1 MDVIDLREYGQLSC
15 DYSREENPER
25 AKVFMHLHTQMELYF
40 LLEGKVEY
48 LVENQVYCPKAGD
61 LMLLR
66 PGELHSSK
74 VSPHHTGAYVRYN
87 LRFSPALLTQ
97 SLNGRLLA
105 PFLERPGGTGNL
117 YTAREIPPD
126 FIRSC
131 FQRMFAPENRSSEA
145 RTLAYL
151 IPILQEIYDV
161 WVTRETPRQSPQDSL
176 PARIVAY
183 IHENLATLRSPRELS
198 DVFYLSQSQLYRE
211 FREYTGTSL
220 WNYVRTKRLIT
231 ARERMQRGESP
242 AKAAAA
248 SGFEDYSTF
257 FRAYKRQFG
266 RNPQEDCIRD
276 NRR

>member
-1 MDVIDLREYGQLSC
+1 MDVIDLRQFPQLSY
-15 DYSREENPER
+15 DYTREENPER
-25 AKVFMHLHTQMELYF
+25 AKVFMHLHTQMELYC
-40 LLEGKVEY
+40 LLEGDVEY
-48 LVENQVYCPKAGD
+48 LVENQVYYPKAGD
-61 LMLLR
+61 VMLLR

-97 SLNGRLLA
+97 SLNGRLLS
-105 PFLERPGGTGNL
+105 PFLDRPGGAGNL
-117 YTAREIPPD
+117 YTARELPSD
-126 FIRSC
+126 FVRSC
-131 FQRMFAPENRSSEA
+131 LQRMFSPENRDSEA
-145 RTLAYL
+145 RALSYL

-161 WVTRETPRQSPQDSL
+161 WVTRDTPRQSPQDSL

-183 IHENLATLRSPRELS
+183 IHQNLSTLRSPRELS
-198 DVFYLSQSQLYRE
+198 EVFYLSQSQLYRE

-220 WNYVRTKRLIT
+220 WNYVRAKRLIT
-231 ARERMQRGESP
+231 ARERMQSGQSP

-248 SGFEDYSTF
+248 SGFDDYSTF

-266 RNPQEDCIRD
+266 CSPQEDCIRD